1 MEFIGKNIEAL
12 ERLINTPI
20 MNPPKWVRN
29 WQINAEHILALAHM
43 AKDTHDLEQLKMLD
57 EEAIKLIDSRHEK
70 TK

>member
-1 MEFIGKNIEAL
+1 MVLVGKNIEAL
-12 ERLINTPI
+12 ERLTNTPI

-29 WQINAEHILALAHM
+29 WQINAEHTLSLAHM

-70 TK
+70 TR